1 MPEKSEVLKKN
12 IWREN
17 PDRHIAVLLSLLVF
31 VLFFFSLDNN
41 CLWGDDFAAYLSEG
55 IAIAEGRLDE
65 QAELNTMM
73 HLTELP
79 EKSQGKPIVY
89 AWGYPLVHSLVY
101 RLAGFDRVEYND
113 LVYYKLVTVFAFAA
127 AAGLFYLLCRKSF
140 GRLSSVLLC
149 GILCLNPEFLEA
161 AGTLYNDLLFVSLG
175 IGAIWLAENCAEEE
189 NVKKRRIK
197 ALVLGALLWYIY
209 CVRLNGIL
217 LVVTV
222 FIAFLRTYAKKPKE
236 MASNVLFVFS
246 SFAALYLVFNLL
258 IFPKPSSL
266 SNAME
271 NMSIPW
277 IKEGL
282 TRQFYELSY
291 WYHYIVQISTQSVFS
306 IISKLSLLVGSYEF
320 SMGVSTALIKL
331 SLLCVY
337 LLMAL
342 SLVGMAYELKKYPHL
357 VFFVLVS
364 FIGTSAVNL
373 VQGMRYLYP
382 ILPFMLIFTA
392 AGLKAFFKAV
402 RLLRAKSVGKAKSSS
417 AFWQKL
423 GTAVLALY
431 VLAVLFTA
439 SKPIVQADIQN
450 VLYPQRDEKTA
461 YSEAAVDM
469 YAYIQENIPE
479 DATVAFFKPRALYLN
494 TGRHGLSPYE
504 PQYEIT
510 DTDYY
515 LHYCEEKFLID
526 ETVEDMYELVY
537 ENPELALYKKNV
549 Q

>member
-1 MPEKSEVLKKN
+1 M
-12 IWREN
+12 
-17 PDRHIAVLLSLLVF
+17 
-31 VLFFFSLDNN
+31 
-41 CLWGDDFAAYLSEG
+41 
-55 IAIAEGRLDE
+55 
-65 QAELNTMM
+65 
-73 HLTELP
+73 
-79 EKSQGKPIVY
+79 
-89 AWGYPLVHSLVY
+89 
-101 RLAGFDRVEYND
+101 
-113 LVYYKLVTVFAFAA
+113 
-127 AAGLFYLLCRKSF
+127 
-140 GRLSSVLLC
+140 
-149 GILCLNPEFLEA
+149 
-161 AGTLYNDLLFVSLG
+161 
-175 IGAIWLAENCAEEE
+175 
-189 NVKKRRIK
+189 
-197 ALVLGALLWYIY
+197 VLGALLWYIY

-306 IISKLSLLVGSYEF
+306 IISKLSLLTGSYEF

-382 ILPFMLIFTA
+382 ILPFILIFTA
-392 AGLKAFFKAV
+392 AGLKAVFKAV
-402 RLLRAKSVGKAKSSS
+402 KLLRAKSGGKGKRSS

-450 VLYPQRDEKTA
+450 VLYPQRDEKRPTRKLRWICTPI
-461 YSEAAVDM
+461 YRKISRRT
-469 YAYIQENIPE
+469 QLLP
-479 DATVAFFKPRALYLN
+479 FS
-494 TGRHGLSPYE
+494 SPVRF
-504 PQYEIT
+504 I
-510 DTDYY
+510 
-515 LHYCEEKFLID
+515 
-526 ETVEDMYELVY
+526 
-537 ENPELALYKKNV
+537 
-549 Q
+549 